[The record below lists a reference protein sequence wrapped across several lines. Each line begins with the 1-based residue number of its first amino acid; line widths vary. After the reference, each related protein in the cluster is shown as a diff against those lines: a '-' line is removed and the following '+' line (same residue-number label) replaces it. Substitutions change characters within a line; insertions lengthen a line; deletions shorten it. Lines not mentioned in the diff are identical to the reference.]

1 MKGRPLTRREF
12 IQVGLAGGAVLLVP
26 IGVAGCGAKEDTRG
40 PETPAPEGPPGESGR
55 FFDAHA
61 YETLQAATG
70 VIIPEDE
77 DPGARSACVADYID
91 FLLGAFQ
98 VDPPRIYAAGPFSG
112 RHGGENG
119 FSTYLPLSRVKEIA
133 WRTYIEGSRGLPER
147 EFNGP
152 VTGLQEIYT
161 KGLEELDKLARESA
175 QADFKDLA
183 PPQQEEIL
191 KRADPAFVAT
201 LYDHTVE
208 GMYAAPEYGGNRDLV
223 GWKYIRYEGDR
234 QPIGYTRK
242 EVEEPDPGCTLGALS
257 DEEIQESGRV
267 LQALLFKPPKGIWR

>member
-1 MKGRPLTRREF
+1 MKERSLTRREF
-12 IQVGLAGGAVLLVP
+12 FRVSLAGGAVFLVP
-26 IGVAGCGAKEDTRG
+26 VGIGGCGEEEATRG
-40 PETPAPEGPPGESGR
+40 PETPAPEGPPDESGR

-77 DPGARSACVADYID
+77 NPGARSACVADYID

-98 VDPPRIYAAGPFSG
+98 VDPPRIYAAGPLSG
-112 RHGGENG
+112 WHGGENG

-175 QADFKDLA
+175 QADFKDLPQA
-183 PPQQEEIL
+183 QQEEIL
-191 KRADPAFVAT
+191 KRADPAFEAT
-201 LYDHTVE
+201 LFDHTFE
-208 GMYAAPEYGGNRDLV
+208 GMYAAPEYGGNRDLL
-223 GWKYIRYEGDR
+223 GWKYIHYEGDR

-242 EVEEPDPGCTLGALS
+242 EVEEADPACATRDLS
-257 DEEIQESGRV
+257 AVEIQESGRIF
-267 LQALLFKPPKGIWR
+267 QALLCKPPKGIWR

>member
-1 MKGRPLTRREF
+1 MKEPALTRREF
-12 IQVGLAGGAVLLVP
+12 IQVSLTGGAVLLVP
-26 IGVAGCGAKEDTRG
+26 FGPGGCGQGGDTEAHGG
-40 PETPAPEGPPGESGR
+40 PTPGEPSAREGR
-55 FFDAHA
+55 FFDPHA
-61 YETLQAATG
+61 YETLRALTA

-98 VDPPRIYAAGPFSG
+98 VDPPRIYAAGPLSG

-119 FSTYLPLSRVKEIA
+119 FSNYLPLSRVKEIA
-133 WRTYIEGSRGLPER
+133 WRTYIEGSRGIPER

-161 KGLEELDKLARESA
+161 QGLKELDMRAREFA
-175 QADFKDLA
+175 QADFKELA
-183 PPQQEEIL
+183 PAQQEEIL
-191 KRADPAFVAT
+191 KRADPDFAAT
-201 LYDHTVE
+201 VFDHTVE
-208 GMYAAPEYGGNRDLV
+208 GMYAAPEYGGNRDLA

-242 EVEEPDPGCTLGALS
+242 EVEEPDPGDAAGTLSVG
-257 DEEIQESGRV
+257 EIQEAGRI
-267 LQALLFKPPKGIWR
+267 LEALVFKAPKGLR

>member
-1 MKGRPLTRREF
+1 MKEPALTRRAF
-12 IQVGLAGGAVLLVP
+12 IQVSLAGGAVLLVP
-26 IGVAGCGAKEDTRG
+26 FGPGGCGQERDTERPG
-40 PETPAPEGPPGESGR
+40 NPAPEEPSPEEGR
-55 FFDAHA
+55 FFDSHA
-61 YETLQAATG
+61 YETLRALTG

-98 VDPPRIYAAGPFSG
+98 VDPPRIYAAGPLSG
-112 RHGGENG
+112 RHGGEDG

-133 WRTYIEGSRGLPER
+133 WRNYIEGSRGIPER

-161 KGLEELDKLARESA
+161 KGLEELDALARAFA

-183 PPQQEEIL
+183 PARQEEIL
-191 KRADPAFVAT
+191 KQADPAFVAAVF
-201 LYDHTVE
+201 DHTVE
-208 GMYAAPEYGGNRDLV
+208 GMYAAPEYGGNRDLA

-242 EVEEPDPGCTLGALS
+242 QVEEPDQGCTAGTLS
-257 DEEIQESGRV
+257 AEEIQEAGRV
-267 LQALLFKPPKGIWR
+267 LQALVFKPPKGIRR